1 MKIISTKEHQR
12 LKDIE
17 EKYNYLIG
25 QTITLC
31 TGARSR
37 YGALLGMPK
46 EELVK
51 IYMDLNNYAIKL
63 QKKLKDSDN

>member
-25 QTITLC
+25 QTITLY
-31 TGARSR
+31 TGCRSR
-37 YGALLGMPK
+37 YSALLSMSK

-51 IYMDLNNYAIKL
+51 RYMDLNNYAIQL
-63 QKKLKDSDN
+63 QKKLKDSDD